1 MTDKSKETTPLGDD
15 ETDDEVSHENDES
28 VDSMMDA
35 IEVDGDDGVRMTLR
49 EMQEAI
55 NDESHPQHEEALR
68 QSKKLADALKPAMQ
82 ALNERVAEQI
92 SRIRAAVSF
101 DPKVVIQNESFKKI
115 VESTPSITDVIPKVY
130 TDNASVLPRSVIVQ
144 PAIESQH
151 RRNFEETLDD
161 VADAVRERDERAER
175 QVEMTAAQLDVL
187 QTMAANI
194 QQLNQKMESVDR
206 RIYESN
212 KSAGQAS
219 VWTICIGAWTLAIT
233 IIGLVV
239 TVVRG

>member
-1 MTDKSKETTPLGDD
+1 MNKETTPLGDD
-15 ETDDEVSHENDES
+15 ERDNEASREDDES

-35 IEVDGDDGVRMTLR
+35 IEADGGDGVRMTLR

-68 QSKKLADALKPAMQ
+68 QSKKLADALKPAMR

-92 SRIRAAVSF
+92 SRIRVPVSF
-101 DPKVVIQNESFKKI
+101 GPKVVIQNESFKKI
-115 VESTPSITDVIPKVY
+115 VESTPPMTSMMPKIRMEH
-130 TDNASVLPRSVIVQ
+130 ASVFPKSVFNS
-144 PAIESQH
+144 PTIEVQH
-151 RRNFEETLDD
+151 RGNFEETLDS
-161 VADAVRERDERAER
+161 VADAVQERDERAER
-175 QVEMTAAQLDVL
+175 QVEMAAAQLDVL
-187 QTMAANI
+187 QTMAANL

-212 KSAGQAS
+212 KSAGKAS
-219 VWTICIGAWTLAIT
+219 AWTICIGAWTLAIT
-233 IIGLVV
+233 IIGLIV

>member
-1 MTDKSKETTPLGDD
+1 MNNMSKETTPLGDD
-15 ETDDEVSHENDES
+15 ETDDEVSHEDDES

-35 IEVDGDDGVRMTLR
+35 IEVDGGDGVRMTLR

-92 SRIRAAVSF
+92 SRTKVPVSF
-101 DPKVVIQNESFKKI
+101 DPKVTIQNDSFKKI

-130 TDNASVLPRSVIVQ
+130 TDDASVFPRSAIVQ

-151 RRNFEETLDD
+151 RRNFEVALDGI
-161 VADAVRERDERAER
+161 ADAVQERDERAER

-187 QTMAANI
+187 QTMAANL

-206 RIYESN
+206 RIDESN
-212 KSAGQAS
+212 KSAGKAS
-219 VWTICIGAWTLAIT
+219 AWTIRIGAWTLAAT
-233 IIGLVV
+233 IVGIIV
-239 TVVRG
+239 TVVCG